1 MRILKVGNRLE
12 WSKLTT
18 LKKKLRA
25 AVASRYGSRNGEVR
39 PRNGT
44 AIAEQEPPA
53 VDVG

>member
-25 AVASRYGSRNGEVR
+25 AVASPYRSRNGEVR
-39 PRNGT
+39 PLNGT

>member
-1 MRILKVGNRLE
+1 MVKIDHIE
-12 WSKLTT
+12 
-18 LKKKLRA
+18 KKLRA